1 MEKPPPPPD
10 FWRWVGFSYAYIS
23 VSPSFTECTRFQ
35 IELSRVHKFAGSM
48 LIFWPCAWGMTM
60 AARSLSL
67 PLNTYAM
74 DLTYGLRLTTSC
86 RYSYDSA
93 GCVWNDI
100 LDREFDRQVE
110 RTKHRPVADGRVSV
124 PGALVF
130 LVIHLVLLLAM
141 LWHVNSLAWKLG
153 LVTVFPLA
161 GIYPLMKRV
170 TYWPQAWLGVAMNMI
185 SLVAWSALHAR
196 LPVASGALIF
206 VGLSTTVG
214 RNLLIRAP
222 AHVRTA
228 HADTIYACQDKRDD
242 VQAGVKSTALLFGA
256 HVKKILAVFAGLLVT
271 CLAAA
276 GALNNQGIPYFI
288 LTVGGASAHL
298 TIQLRNL
305 DVDDPKSCLDIFES
319 NGFTL
324 GEIVWGGL
332 FVDYV
337 LG

>member
-1 MEKPPPPPD
+1 MEKPSPPPD
-10 FWRWVGFSYAYIS
+10 FWRW
-23 VSPSFTECTRFQ
+23 

-48 LIFWPCAWGMTM
+48 LIFWPCGALLPAILPDNLVNLGKPAWGMTM
-60 AARSLSL
+60 AARPLSL

-74 DLTYGLRLTTSC
+74 NLTYGLYVSVISSRG
-86 RYSYDSA
+86 YSHVYLGA

-124 PGALVF
+124 PGALLF
-130 LVIHLVLLLAM
+130 LAIHLVLLLAL
-141 LWHVNSLAWKLG
+141 LWHVNTLAWKLG

-196 LPVASGALIF
+196 LHVASGALIF
-206 VGLSTTVG
+206 GLWCWT
-214 RNLLIRAP
+214 LYY
-222 AHVRTA
+222 
-228 HADTIYACQDKRDD
+228 DTIYACQDKRDD

-298 TIQLRNL
+298 TMQLRKL

-332 FVDYV
+332 FVDYI

>member
-10 FWRWVGFSYAYIS
+10 FWRW
-23 VSPSFTECTRFQ
+23 

-74 DLTYGLRLTTSC
+74 DLTYGLVGAALLH
-86 RYSYDSA
+86 SA

-185 SLVAWSALHAR
+185 SLVAWSALHAQ

-206 VGLSTTVG
+206 GLWCWT
-214 RNLLIRAP
+214 LYY
-222 AHVRTA
+222 
-228 HADTIYACQDKRDD
+228 DTIYACQDKRDD

>member
-1 MEKPPPPPD
+1 MEKLSSPPD
-10 FWRWVGFSYAYIS
+10 FWRW
-23 VSPSFTECTRFQ
+23 

-74 DLTYGLRLTTSC
+74 DLAYGLMLTTSC

-130 LVIHLVLLLAM
+130 LMIHLVLLLAM

-153 LVTVFPLA
+153 LITVFPLA

-206 VGLSTTVG
+206 GLWCWT
-214 RNLLIRAP
+214 LYY
-222 AHVRTA
+222 
-228 HADTIYACQDKRDD
+228 DTIYACQDKRDD

-305 DVDDPKSCLDIFES
+305 DVNDPKSCLDIFES

>member
-1 MEKPPPPPD
+1 MFPSLP
-10 FWRWVGFSYAYIS
+10 
-23 VSPSFTECTRFQ
+23 VSLSCTWFQ

-60 AARSLSL
+60 AARPLSL

-74 DLTYGLRLTTSC
+74 NLTYGLVGAALLHRG
-86 RYSYDSA
+86 A

-130 LVIHLVLLLAM
+130 LVIHLVFLLAL

-185 SLVAWSALHAR
+185 SLVAWSALHAQ
-196 LPVASGALIF
+196 LHVASGALIS
-206 VGLSTTVG
+206 GLWCWT
-214 RNLLIRAP
+214 LYY
-222 AHVRTA
+222 
-228 HADTIYACQDKRDD
+228 DTIYACQDKRDD